1 MTILLIIFWFNV
13 VSAFISGVTG
23 HSFWCGVNIVL
34 AILMALLA
42 MAYEGRLL
50 NRIKKLEQEVEKIKR
65 EGRHEII

>member
-1 MTILLIIFWFNV
+1 MSILLIACLFSILI
-13 VSAFISGVTG
+13 AFISDITN
-23 HSFWCGVNIVL
+23 HPFLCSVNIML
-34 AILMALLA
+34 AILMAFLA